1 MATPT
6 DVRINI
12 DHQLRMLA
20 ADIADM
26 RTLLST
32 WDTASPSERLSWEA
46 EWPAVSAMLSLL
58 CRLQR
63 DEALTHA
70 QYQALSILI
79 EDAQSL
85 ASMLSARGLTVPT
98 TP

>member
-6 DVRINI
+6 DVSINI

-32 WDTASPSERLSWEA
+32 WDTAPPPERLSWEA
-46 EWPAVSAMLSLL
+46 EWPAVAAMLSLL
-58 CRLQR
+58 CGLQG
-63 DEALTHA
+63 DNALTDA
-70 QYQALSILI
+70 QGQALSVLT
-79 EDAQSL
+79 EHARSL
-85 ASMLSARGLTVPT
+85 APMLRERGFTVPAIG
-98 TP
+98 

>member
-6 DVRINI
+6 DVSMNI
-12 DHQLRMLA
+12 DNQWRMLA

-46 EWPAVSAMLSLL
+46 EWPAIAAMLSLL

-63 DEALTHA
+63 DDALTDVNVKP
-70 QYQALSILI
+70 SR
-79 EDAQSL
+79 S
-85 ASMLSARGLTVPT
+85 
-98 TP
+98 